1 MEKQI
6 DFNMVSQMRELYL
19 KNYRQGRR
27 LDIFL
32 MCLLVPVTGMTAA
45 LTVHYIV
52 LHRVGWC
59 IVEAGLTALN
69 CWNAATSVKRMV
81 EREKRFQHQEKMWNA
96 CGWDKDDVVIPS
108 EKEL

>member
-6 DFNMVSQMRELYL
+6 DFNMASQMRELYL

-32 MCLLVPVTGMTAA
+32 VCLLVPCIIMTTT
-45 LTVHYIV
+45 LTVRYLLLQRWV
-52 LHRVGWC
+52 WC
-59 IVEAGLTALN
+59 FIEAGLTAVN